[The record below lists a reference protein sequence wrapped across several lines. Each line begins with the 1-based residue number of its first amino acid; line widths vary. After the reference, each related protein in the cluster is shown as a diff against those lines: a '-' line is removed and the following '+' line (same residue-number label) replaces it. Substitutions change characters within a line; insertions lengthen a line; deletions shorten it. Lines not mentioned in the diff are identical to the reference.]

1 MSALCLLVLLLFAGP
16 KSGQP
21 SPSPSPAASP
31 PAPPT
36 VAVSLERSV
45 IREEDNVPVSIWL
58 TNPGS
63 QALNEVQVTI
73 TSPAFLTLST
83 SQCTGKLDKS
93 TLKFGSVP
101 PNSSTSCTLNLVT
114 TKNQE
119 IVVGDYNL
127 LFTTQYEWT
136 DSNGAH
142 GSVVTAEKPLK
153 VNLLGTDSV
162 AGVPLALAGF
172 IIPGLFFWIAIRL
185 FKVPWGVDLPLG
197 DKTIY
202 SIIISSLFM
211 AVGAWYDYFNVN
223 NGISLNKLLK
233 LAGAGFIVGVAVA
246 IVYHLW
252 NRRQQ
257 KKLADSRISF
267 SDRDPVILGK
277 ALQLNSNYNP
287 GKLRRLLALI
297 FPRAAY
303 RKPTTLVRLR
313 DKTEY
318 VGSFAVRDP
327 ESVVLLGW
335 FGIKTDGAVEETITE
350 AKRLEEQGRMFE
362 LYRFATQ
369 HGLTIEVIDRIVDR
383 SDNPQPHG
391 GAQLFGNDQVAFV
404 RTELNNRAR
413 EPLSVN

>member
-1 MSALCLLVLLLFAGP
+1 MSPLCLLLLLLFADPGT
-16 KSGQP
+16 GQP

-31 PAPPT
+31 PTPPT
-36 VAVSLERSV
+36 VTVSLERSV
-45 IREEDNVPVSIWL
+45 IREEDNVPVNIWL

-63 QALNEVQVTI
+63 QALNEVQISI
-73 TSPAFLTLST
+73 TSPGFLTLST
-83 SQCTGKLDKS
+83 SQCAGTLVKS
-93 TLKFGSVP
+93 TVKFGSVP
-101 PNSSTSCTLNLVT
+101 ANSSTSCTLNLVT
-114 TKNQE
+114 TKDKE

-127 LFTTQYEWT
+127 LFTFQYQWQ
-136 DSNGAH
+136 DNNGVH
-142 GSVVTAEKPLK
+142 GSVVTTEKPVK

-162 AGVPLALAGF
+162 AGIPLALAGF

-233 LAGAGFIVGVAVA
+233 LAGAGFAAGVVLA
-246 IVYHLW
+246 IAYHVW
-252 NRRQQ
+252 ARRQR
-257 KKLADSRISF
+257 KKREANRISF
-267 SDRDPVILGK
+267 NDSEAVIFGK
-277 ALQLNSNYNP
+277 ALELNSHYNP

-303 RKPTTLVRLR
+303 RKPVTLVRLS

-318 VGSFAVRDP
+318 VGSFAVTDE

-335 FGIKTDGAVEETITE
+335 FSINPAGANQATLTE
-350 AKRLEEQGRMFE
+350 AKRLEEQGKILE

-369 HGLTIEVIDRIVDR
+369 NNLPIDVSDQIRQR
-383 SDNPQPHG
+383 SDDAAQG
-391 GAQLFGNDQVAFV
+391 GALLLNKAQVVLA
-404 RTELNNRAR
+404 RPELNKRAR
-413 EPLSVN
+413 EPLTVG

>member
-1 MSALCLLVLLLFAGP
+1 MSALCLVILLLFAGP
-16 KSGQP
+16 KAGQP

-63 QALNEVQVTI
+63 QALNEVQVNI
-73 TSPAFLTLST
+73 TSPGFLTLST
-83 SQCTGKLDKS
+83 SQCAGTLDKS
-93 TLKFGSVP
+93 TVKFGSIP
-101 PNSSTSCTLNLVT
+101 ANSSTNCTLNLVT
-114 TKNQE
+114 TKNRE

-127 LFTTQYEWT
+127 LFTVQYHWT
-136 DSNGAH
+136 DHNGVH
-142 GSVVTAEKPLK
+142 GSVITAEKPLK

-233 LAGAGFIVGVAVA
+233 LAGAGFAAGVVVA
-246 IVYHLW
+246 IAYHLW

-257 KKLADSRISF
+257 KKLTDSRISF
-267 SDRDPVILGK
+267 ADSESAILGK

-303 RKPTTLVRLR
+303 RKPATLVRLN

-327 ESVVLLGW
+327 ASVVLLGW
-335 FGIKTDGAVEETITE
+335 FGVKTDGADQATITT
-350 AKRLEEQGRMFE
+350 AKGLEEQGKMLD

-369 HGLTIEVIDRIVDR
+369 HGLTIEVIDRISDR
-383 SDNPQPHG
+383 GDNPKAHG
-391 GAQLFGNDQVAFV
+391 GALLLGNDQVAFV

-413 EPLSVN
+413 EPLSIG

>member
-1 MSALCLLVLLLFAGP
+1 MSPLCLLLLLLFADPGT
-16 KSGQP
+16 GQP

-31 PAPPT
+31 PTPPT
-36 VAVSLERSV
+36 VTVSLERSV
-45 IREEDNVPVSIWL
+45 IREEDNVPVNIWL

-63 QALNEVQVTI
+63 QALNEVQVSI
-73 TSPAFLTLST
+73 TSPGFLTLST
-83 SQCTGKLDKS
+83 SQCAGTLVKS
-93 TLKFGSVP
+93 AVKFGSVP
-101 PNSSTSCTLNLVT
+101 ANSSTSCTLNLVT
-114 TKNQE
+114 TKDKE

-127 LFTTQYEWT
+127 LFTFQYQWQ
-136 DSNGAH
+136 DNNGVH
-142 GSVVTAEKPLK
+142 GSVVTTEKPVK

-162 AGVPLALAGF
+162 AGIPLALAGF

-233 LAGAGFIVGVAVA
+233 LAGAGFAAGVVLA
-246 IVYHLW
+246 IAYHVW
-252 NRRQQ
+252 ARRQR
-257 KKLADSRISF
+257 KKREANRISF
-267 SDRDPVILGK
+267 NDSEAVIFGK
-277 ALQLNSNYNP
+277 ALELNSNYNP

-303 RKPTTLVRLR
+303 RKPVTLVRLS

-318 VGSFAVRDP
+318 VGSFAVTDE

-335 FGIKTDGAVEETITE
+335 FSINPAGANQATLTE
-350 AKRLEEQGRMFE
+350 AKRLEEQGKILE
-362 LYRFATQ
+362 LYRFASQ
-369 HGLTIEVIDRIVDR
+369 NKLPIEVSDQIRQR
-383 SDNPQPHG
+383 SDDAAQG
-391 GAQLFGNDQVAFV
+391 GALLVSKAQVVLARPEF
-404 RTELNNRAR
+404 NKRAR
-413 EPLSVN
+413 EPLSVG

>member
-1 MSALCLLVLLLFAGP
+1 MSPLCLLLLLLFADPGT
-16 KSGQP
+16 GQP

-31 PAPPT
+31 PTPPT
-36 VAVSLERSV
+36 VTVSLERSV
-45 IREEDNVPVSIWL
+45 IREEDNVPVNIWL

-63 QALNEVQVTI
+63 QALNEVQVSI
-73 TSPAFLTLST
+73 TSPGFLTLST
-83 SQCTGKLDKS
+83 SQCAGTLVKS
-93 TLKFGSVP
+93 TVKFGSVP
-101 PNSSTSCTLNLVT
+101 ANSSTSCTLNLVT
-114 TKNQE
+114 TKDKE

-127 LFTTQYEWT
+127 LFTFQYQWQ
-136 DSNGAH
+136 DNNGVH
-142 GSVVTAEKPLK
+142 GSVVTAEKPVK

-162 AGVPLALAGF
+162 AGIPLALAGF

-233 LAGAGFIVGVAVA
+233 LAGAGFAAGVVLA
-246 IVYHLW
+246 IAYHVW
-252 NRRQQ
+252 ARRQR
-257 KKLADSRISF
+257 KKREANRISF
-267 SDRDPVILGK
+267 NDSEAVIFGK
-277 ALQLNSNYNP
+277 ALELNSNYNP
-287 GKLRRLLALI
+287 GKLRRLLAFI

-303 RKPTTLVRLR
+303 RKPVTLVRLS

-318 VGSFAVRDP
+318 VGSFAVTDE

-335 FGIKTDGAVEETITE
+335 FSINPAGANQATLTE
-350 AKRLEEQGRMFE
+350 AKRLEEQGKILE

-369 HGLTIEVIDRIVDR
+369 NNLPIDVSDQIRQR
-383 SDNPQPHG
+383 SDDAAQG
-391 GAQLFGNDQVAFV
+391 GALLVSKAQVVLA
-404 RTELNNRAR
+404 RPELNKRAR
-413 EPLSVN
+413 EPLSVG